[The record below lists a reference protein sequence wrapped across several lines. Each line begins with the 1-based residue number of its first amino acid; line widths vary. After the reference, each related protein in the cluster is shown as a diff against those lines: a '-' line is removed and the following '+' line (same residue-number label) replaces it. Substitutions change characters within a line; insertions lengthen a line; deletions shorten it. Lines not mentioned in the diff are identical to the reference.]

1 MTKKITLFGMML
13 LLSVVSV
20 FASGIQL
27 PKVDVARQQKMA
39 AEVNTDLMM
48 RPRGSVNSP
57 FAKTPL
63 LKMQKPTQA
72 FDVMREAEVPT
83 SNIYG
88 LQVFN
93 TDDIYDSWWKLD
105 VATAKSTVQ
114 WSNDLLASYNYNAG
128 FVRKGIVYAITVE
141 TGYILKYDLATGE
154 YLGYISLYS
163 SDYSKYILHAAY
175 DEKNDIVYVYTYD
188 ASGDGL
194 MFQKYDPDTNT
205 FTHIKTELGVGT
217 LADDPIITMGY
228 NPIDGFIYAVTLYG
242 EKWIRIDT
250 ENGEYEELNSI
261 AFSPAYF
268 TQAMVYS
275 PNDFGF
281 VYVGIDL
288 NEETY
293 VMVVEPETGA
303 IKSKTLSVKEEEY
316 AFMYCSDQAVVNNAP
331 AMPEIKELTFEGAA
345 TSGKAIVVAP
355 TVTFDGSAI
364 TESLEM
370 VVKIDDV
377 TIDTRTVTAGQEVE
391 IALNNVANGKHT
403 FSVVCNTVSG
413 VEGAIATRE
422 FFVGYDAP
430 AAPQNVV
437 LTETLLTW
445 DAVTAGVNGGMLE
458 SVVTYNVYIDGV
470 KQNDAPIEGTS
481 FEVNIA
487 TDVMTKIQAAVEAVS
502 GSKVSEKAYSNI
514 LAVGAYQLPLELVCD
529 KDFVNS
535 LTIVDANDDGV
546 KWGWCSDHNAFE
558 YNYSPYLNADDW
570 AILHKTTF
578 PQSRQLYRI
587 DLDVRSGY
595 AKYPEKFE
603 IGISKT
609 GKIED
614 MIIVVPE
621 TIVAS
626 ESIITLGGEFKLEE
640 AGDYFIGIHVFSDAD
655 QYYLRVNKINV
666 TMSEAPNSVPEACT
680 EVTAT
685 GADYGELMATVEMT
699 MPTINLNGE
708 ALDPE
713 KDIIANVHS
722 NVASASTTGKPGER
736 VSVEVVTEQGINN
749 LKIVPENEAG
759 VGTES
764 TVSVY
769 TGVDL
774 PSPAILT
781 SLEVSEDNRT
791 MTFSWESSTVGANGG
806 FVDPAFVTYLILI
819 YYPEQDYWFTEAGP
833 GYADTQYSYTLPEG
847 KSLRSVSLAIGS
859 QNAAGYNGEGPI
871 VTASLGKPYSIPM
884 EETFEDFTSKYAPM
898 TIEHPSEEYSGSWAL
913 DNPTA
918 YVPGS
923 GNGTGTALI
932 SYATKD
938 GETYSQLALPKFT
951 AKGADDVKVE
961 IDAYLYDDMAD
972 AVVYVRGYDN
982 EILPLGTITKGE
994 EEKGWSTFEF
1004 ILPEEVLTWEWAELI
1019 IKASFTSTDQY
1030 LLIGGYS
1037 IHEYT
1042 GINDISASDV
1052 VIYGL
1057 DDAIQITG
1065 LEKDELVEVYAI
1077 DGRRVAVRRA
1087 EAQEMRIEIES
1098 GIYVTHCG
1106 RKSAKVAVR

>member
-1 MTKKITLFGMML
+1 MGKKLTLFV
-13 LLSVVSV
+13 LSFLMTIVSAYA
-20 FASGIQL
+20 ASKEL
-27 PKVDVARQQKMA
+27 PVIDTQRQEKMKK
-39 AEVNTDLMM
+39 EVNAKLML
-48 RPRGSVNSP
+48 RSKANAQES
-57 FAKTPL
+57 FAKVPK
-63 LKMQKPTQA
+63 LKKNVKQFNLGLQSA
-72 FDVMREAEVPT
+72 SAT
-83 SNIYG
+83 SNVEG
-88 LQVFN
+88 LQVYN
-93 TDDIYDSWWKLD
+93 ADDIYDTWWKFD
-105 VATAKSTVQ
+105 VATAESTEL
-114 WSNDLLASYNYNAG
+114 WEHYLLEQYPINAG
-128 FVRKGIVYAITVE
+128 WVADGELFAVAVE
-141 TGYILKYDLATGE
+141 TGYILRFFVETGE
-154 YLGYISLYS
+154 YNGYLALGGT
-163 SDYSKYILHAAY
+163 DYSTSILHSAY
-175 DEKNDIVYVYTYD
+175 DAKADKVYVYTYNAD
-188 ASGDGL
+188 AQGL
-194 MFQKYDPDTNT
+194 LFQTYDPSTGS
-205 FTHIKTELGVGT
+205 FSLIKTEEGAGS
-217 LADDPIITMGY
+217 LAEDPLVTMAFNPLDGY
-228 NPIDGFIYAVTLYG
+228 IYAITLYN
-242 EKWIRIDT
+242 EKWIKIDPATGNYT
-250 ENGEYEELNSI
+250 EI
-261 AFSPAYF
+261 AKFAFSPAYY

-275 PNDFGF
+275 PNDHAF
-281 VYVGIDL
+281 VYVGIDVNDATFRIL
-288 NEETY
+288 VDPSTGNILDEVEMYDEAEYAILYCNDQAIQDAAPNAPVIETIELQGTTSNGVATITMPTTTFSGEEL
-293 VMVVEPETGA
+293 TGDL
-303 IKSKTLSVKEEEY
+303 ILSVVIDGSGWGSY
-316 AFMYCSDQAVVNNAP
+316 AATPGQTMKVEFGDVREGLHVMKALCYSGQ
-331 AMPEIKELTFEGAA
+331 LEGAY
-345 TSGKAIVVAP
+345 
-355 TVTFDGSAI
+355 
-364 TESLEM
+364 TEKS
-370 VVKIDDV
+370 
-377 TIDTRTVTAGQEVE
+377 
-391 IALNNVANGKHT
+391 
-403 FSVVCNTVSG
+403 
-413 VEGAIATRE
+413 
-422 FFVGYDAP
+422 FFVGVDSP
-430 AAPQNVV
+430 ATPQNVT
-437 LTETLLTW
+437 LTETLVTW
-445 DAVTAGVNGGMLE
+445 DPVTEGLYGGTLE
-458 SVVTYNVYIDGV
+458 SSVITYNVYLNGE

-481 FEVNIA
+481 YEVTIDNSTIKN
-487 TDVMTKIQAAVEAVS
+487 VQAEVEAVC
-502 GSKVSEKAYSNI
+502 GSKVSARGQSNI
-514 LAVGAYQLPLELVCD
+514 LAVGTYTLPLELPITQDVLQ
-529 KDFVNS
+529 FI
-535 LTIVDANDDGV
+535 TIVDANNDGTTW
-546 KWGWCSDHNAFE
+546 KWCDQHNAFE
-558 YNYSPYLNADDW
+558 YEYSEYNKANDW
-570 AILHKTTF
+570 AIFHKTTF
-578 PQSRQLYRI
+578 PTGKQLYRI
-587 DLDVRSGY
+587 EVDMTRYNSIDYV
-595 AKYPEKFE
+595 EKFE

-621 TIVAS
+621 TTMDTHQGVF
-626 ESIITLGGEFKLEE
+626 GGQFKLEE
-640 AGDYFIGIHVFSDAD
+640 AGDYFIGIRATSDAD
-655 QYYLRVNKINV
+655 QYYIRLNKLTV
-666 TMSEAPNSVPEACT
+666 TMSEAPVTVPEACT
-680 EVTAT
+680 DATAT
-685 GADYGELMATVEMT
+685 AAEYGVLKATVEVTLPT
-699 MPTINLNGE
+699 MAINGE

-769 TGVDL
+769 TGVDV

-982 EILPLGTITKGE
+982 EIFPLGTITKGE

-1042 GINDISASDV
+1042 GINDIYASDV

-1098 GIYVTHCG
+1098 GVYVTHCG